1 MRDEFTMA
9 VKELLAKRVGYR
21 CSNPKC
27 RQLTAG
33 PQTDPCK
40 VINVGVAA
48 HITAAALKG
57 PRYEELLTDEQR
69 RASENGIWLCQKCA
83 KLIDNDQ
90 VRYTVEKLR
99 EWKHQAEAA
108 ALSEVEGGAQS
119 VERGPNMVKLEKIMP
134 DLLDEMRR
142 DLTEYPLRRELVLL
156 KKSWV
161 YMGKGNELV
170 YYYDDHPELD
180 NKFIILENYGLV
192 DEITYNNVK
201 RFVLSEELVD
211 YLAG

>member
-1 MRDEFTMA
+1 
-9 VKELLAKRVGYR
+9 
-21 CSNPKC
+21 
-27 RQLTAG
+27 
-33 PQTDPCK
+33 
-40 VINVGVAA
+40 
-48 HITAAALKG
+48 
-57 PRYEELLTDEQR
+57 
-69 RASENGIWLCQKCA
+69 
-83 KLIDNDQ
+83 
-90 VRYTVEKLR
+90 
-99 EWKHQAEAA
+99 
-108 ALSEVEGGAQS
+108 
-119 VERGPNMVKLEKIMP
+119 MVKLEKIMP